1 MHQISSLGIRIKR
14 AVGREAERVF
24 PVLAI
29 ISKQMLAKQ
38 RAAAGVAILL
48 FFLALGVAAGQQQGQ
63 PHPDQKQEIPD
74 APSAS
79 RPPQPFPTTP
89 PVESQTP
96 PPSEAPAEPTPSD
109 NAAPPSTSN
118 PAPPTPEDTTSEPPH
133 PLDVKTVPE
142 GGATPDPGSSSQD
155 ELFKIS
161 RNVNQV
167 IVPVRVTDDSGRL
180 VNGLLPRDF
189 SIYEDG
195 RKRAMNFFT
204 SDPLAISAAVIIDL
218 GMPDIAVQKVNQTI
232 PALEGAFSQFDEVAL
247 YTYSTTVGRMA
258 DFGAVGKRL
267 DAVLNQLKTKHGEN
281 NGVPV
286 TGGPLGPQGPMIN
299 NIPVDRSIPPPI
311 SPAKQSRVLN
321 DAVLAAAMDLG
332 QREKSRRK
340 IIFII
345 SDGRES
351 RSDAS
356 YGDVLK
362 VLLSN
367 GILVYGIGVEGS
379 AIPGYR
385 KLEKL
390 HIPGQGYSDI
400 LPRYANATG
409 GEILSEYSKAAIE
422 NAYQHAIGDARNQ
435 YTLGY
440 TTAATPSSMYREVE
454 VRVNRP
460 GCKSSDLRP
469 CVLVYAKAGYYP
481 LPVSR

>member
-1 MHQISSLGIRIKR
+1 
-14 AVGREAERVF
+14 
-24 PVLAI
+24 
-29 ISKQMLAKQ
+29 
-38 RAAAGVAILL
+38 L
-48 FFLALGVAAGQQQGQ
+48 FFLILATTAAQQQGAQQ
-63 PHPDQKQEIPD
+63 PGQKQDIPD

-79 RPPQPFPTTP
+79 RPVQQFPTTP
-89 PVESQTP
+89 SVEPQP
-96 PPSEAPAEPTPSD
+96 QPGVEAPPDQPLPRGND
-109 NAAPPSTSN
+109 APPSSATS
-118 PAPPTPEDTTSEPPH
+118 APSVTEDKTTTEPPP
-133 PLDVKTVPE
+133 PLDIKTVPE
-142 GGATPDPGSSSQD
+142 GGATPDAGSASQD
-155 ELFKIS
+155 ELFKIT

-180 VNGLLPRDF
+180 VSGLLPKDF
-189 SIYEDG
+189 FIYEDG
-195 RKRAMNFFT
+195 KKRAMNFFT
-204 SDPLAISAAVIIDL
+204 SDPLAISAAVIFDL
-218 GMPDIAVQKVNQTI
+218 GMPDIAVQKVNQTL
-232 PALEGAFSQFDEVAL
+232 PALEGAFSQFDEVAI
-247 YTYSTTVGRMA
+247 YTYSTTVGKMA
-258 DFGAVGKRL
+258 DFGAVSKRL

-286 TGGPLGPQGPMIN
+286 TSGPMGPQGPMIN
-299 NIPVDRSIPPPI
+299 NIPVDRSTPTAI

-332 QREKSRRK
+332 KREKSRRK

-356 YGDVLK
+356 YSDVLK

-379 AIPGYR
+379 AIPGY
-385 KLEKL
+385 KQLERL
-390 HIPGQGYSDI
+390 HIPRLGYSDI

-422 NAYQHAIGDARNQ
+422 NAYQRAIGDARNQ

-440 TTAATPSSMYREVE
+440 TTAATPSSTYREVE
-454 VRVNRP
+454 VRVGRP

-469 CVLVYAKAGYYP
+469 CVLVFAKSGYYP

>member
-1 MHQISSLGIRIKR
+1 
-14 AVGREAERVF
+14 
-24 PVLAI
+24 VLAMI
-29 ISKQMLAKQ
+29 GKQSPGKQ

-48 FFLALGVAAGQQQGQ
+48 FFLALGDATGQQQGQ
-63 PHPDQKQEIPD
+63 QRPDQKQEIPD

-79 RPPQPFPTTP
+79 RPPQPFPSTP
-89 PVESQTP
+89 PVEPEASPASEVPADQP
-96 PPSEAPAEPTPSD
+96 IPSG
-109 NAAPPSTSN
+109 NQAPPSSAN
-118 PAPPTPEDTTSEPPH
+118 PSPPAPADNTVPPPP

-142 GGATPDPGSSSQD
+142 GGATPGTTSNSQD
-155 ELFKIS
+155 ELARIIVS
-161 RNVNQV
+161 VNQV
-167 IVPVRVTDDSGRL
+167 IVPVRVTDESGRL
-180 VNGLLPRDF
+180 VNGLLPKDF
-189 SIYEDG
+189 SVYEDG

-204 SDPLAISAAVIIDL
+204 SDPLAISAAVVVDL
-218 GMPDIAVQKVNQTI
+218 GMPDVAVQKVNQTL
-232 PALEGAFSQFDEVAL
+232 PALEGAFSQFDEVAI

-267 DAVLNQLKTKHGEN
+267 EAVLNQLKTKHGEN

-286 TGGPLGPQGPMIN
+286 TSGPLGPQGPMIN
-299 NIPVDRSIPPPI
+299 NIPVDRSIPPAI

-321 DAVLAAAMDLG
+321 DAVLAAAIDLG
-332 QREKSRRK
+332 KREKSRRK

-422 NAYQHAIGDARNQ
+422 SAYQRAIGDARNQ

-440 TTAATPSSMYREVE
+440 TTAATPSSTYREVE

-469 CVLVYAKAGYYP
+469 CVLVYAKSGYYP

>member
-1 MHQISSLGIRIKR
+1 MLAMIGKQRLRKQRTAAALGI
-14 AVGREAERVF
+14 
-24 PVLAI
+24 VLF
-29 ISKQMLAKQ
+29 
-38 RAAAGVAILL
+38 LL
-48 FFLALGVAAGQQQGQ
+48 TSGIARGQQQSN
-63 PHPDQKQEIPD
+63 QKQEIPD

-79 RPPQPFPTTP
+79 RPPQPFPATP
-89 PVESQTP
+89 PAEPQTP
-96 PPSEAPAEPTPSD
+96 PTNEAPADQPKPPGND
-109 NAAPPSTSN
+109 APPSYGN
-118 PAPPTPEDTTSEPPH
+118 PASPAPEDKANQPP
-133 PLDVKTVPE
+133 PFPDVKTVPE
-142 GGATPDPGSSSQD
+142 GGATPDVTSNSQD
-155 ELFKIS
+155 ELAKIVVS
-161 RNVNQV
+161 VNQV
-167 IVPVRVTDDSGRL
+167 IVPVRVTDESGRL
-180 VNGLLPRDF
+180 VNGLLPKDF
-189 SIYEDG
+189 SIFEDG
-195 RKRAMNFFT
+195 RKRTMNFFT
-204 SDPLAISAAVIIDL
+204 SDPLAISAAVVIDL
-218 GMPDIAVQKVNQTI
+218 GMPDVAVQKVNQTL
-232 PALEGAFSQFDEVAL
+232 PALEGAFSQFDEVAI
-247 YTYSTTVGRMA
+247 YTYSTTVGKMA

-267 DAVLNQLKTKHGEN
+267 EAVLNQLKTKHGEN

-299 NIPVDRSIPPPI
+299 NVPVDRSIPPPI

-332 QREKSRRK
+332 KREKSRRK

-379 AIPGYR
+379 AIPGYK

-400 LPRYANATG
+400 LPKYANATG
-409 GEILSEYSKAAIE
+409 GEILSEYSKVAIE
-422 NAYQHAIGDARNQ
+422 NAYQQAIGDARNQ
-435 YTLGY
+435 YTIGY

-454 VRVNRP
+454 VKVNRP

>member
-1 MHQISSLGIRIKR
+1 VL
-14 AVGREAERVF
+14 RVKG
-24 PVLAI
+24 
-29 ISKQMLAKQ
+29 KQPM
-38 RAAAGVAILL
+38 AAGIAILL
-48 FFLALGVAAGQQQGQ
+48 FLLVLGAAASQQNQ
-63 PHPDQKQEIPD
+63 PQPNPKQEIPD

-89 PVESQTP
+89 PVEPQGQ
-96 PPSEAPAEPTPSD
+96 PASD
-109 NAAPPSTSN
+109 AAADPHIPQANEAPPSSRN
-118 PAPPTPEDTTSEPPH
+118 PAASATDDKMAEPPH

-142 GGATPDPGSSSQD
+142 GGATPDSRSASED

-167 IVPVRVTDDSGRL
+167 IVPVRVTDDSGHL
-180 VNGLLPRDF
+180 VNGLLPKDF

-195 RKRAMNFFT
+195 KKRNMNFFT
-204 SDPLAISAAVIIDL
+204 SDPLAISAAVIVDL
-218 GMPDIAVQKVNQTI
+218 GMADVAVQKVNQTL
-232 PALEGAFSQFDEVAL
+232 PALEGAFSQFDEIAL

-299 NIPVDRSIPPPI
+299 NIPVDRSTPAAI

-332 QREKSRRK
+332 KREKSRRK

-379 AIPGYR
+379 AIPGY
-385 KLEKL
+385 KQLEKL
-390 HIPGQGYSDI
+390 HIPFQGYSDI

-409 GEILSEYSKAAIE
+409 GEILSEYSRAAIE
-422 NAYQHAIGDARNQ
+422 SAYQRAVGDARNQ

-440 TTAATPSSMYREVE
+440 TTAATPSSTYREVE

-469 CVLVYAKAGYYP
+469 CVLVFAKAGYYP

>member
-1 MHQISSLGIRIKR
+1 M
-14 AVGREAERVF
+14 A
-24 PVLAI
+24 
-29 ISKQMLAKQ
+29 
-38 RAAAGVAILL
+38 
-48 FFLALGVAAGQQQGQ
+48 
-63 PHPDQKQEIPD
+63 
-74 APSAS
+74 
-79 RPPQPFPTTP
+79 
-89 PVESQTP
+89 
-96 PPSEAPAEPTPSD
+96 
-109 NAAPPSTSN
+109 
-118 PAPPTPEDTTSEPPH
+118 
-133 PLDVKTVPE
+133 
-142 GGATPDPGSSSQD
+142 
-155 ELFKIS
+155 
-161 RNVNQV
+161 
-167 IVPVRVTDDSGRL
+167 
-180 VNGLLPRDF
+180 
-189 SIYEDG
+189 
-195 RKRAMNFFT
+195 
-204 SDPLAISAAVIIDL
+204 
-218 GMPDIAVQKVNQTI
+218 DIAVQKVNQTL
-232 PALEGAFSQFDEVAL
+232 PALQGAFSQFDEVAI

-299 NIPVDRSIPPPI
+299 NIPVDRSTPTPI

-321 DAVLAAAMDLG
+321 DAVLAAAVDLG
-332 QREKSRRK
+332 KREKSRRK

-379 AIPGYR
+379 AIPGY
-385 KLEKL
+385 KQLEKL
-390 HIPGQGYSDI
+390 HIPWQGYSDI

-409 GEILSEYSKAAIE
+409 GEVLSEYSKAAIE
-422 NAYQHAIGDARNQ
+422 NAYQRAIGDARNQ

-440 TTAATPSSMYREVE
+440 TTTATPSSTYREVE
-454 VRVNRP
+454 VRVGRP

-469 CVLVYAKAGYYP
+469 CVLVFAKAGYYP

>member
-1 MHQISSLGIRIKR
+1 
-14 AVGREAERVF
+14 
-24 PVLAI
+24 VLRLMG
-29 ISKQMLAKQ
+29 KQWT
-38 RAAAGVAILL
+38 AAGVAILL
-48 FFLALGVAAGQQQGQ
+48 FFLALRAAAQQPTQ
-63 PHPDQKQEIPD
+63 PQPDQKQEIPD

-89 PVESQTP
+89 PVEPQGQ
-96 PPSEAPAEPTPSD
+96 PPSEAPAAEQVPSG
-109 NAAPPSTSN
+109 NEAPPSSAN
-118 PAPPTPEDTTSEPPH
+118 PAPSATDDRAIEPPH
-133 PLDVKTVPE
+133 PLNVKTVPE
-142 GGATPDPGSSSQD
+142 GGATPDAGSASQD
-155 ELFKIS
+155 ELFKIT

-180 VNGLLPRDF
+180 VNGLLPKDF

-195 RKRAMNFFT
+195 KKRTMNFFT
-204 SDPLAISAAVIIDL
+204 SDPLAISAAVILDL
-218 GMPDIAVQKVNQTI
+218 GMADVAVQKVNQTL

-267 DAVLNQLKTKHGEN
+267 DAVLNQLKTKHGED

-299 NIPVDRSIPPPI
+299 NIPVDRSAPAPI

-332 QREKSRRK
+332 KREKSRRK

-356 YGDVLK
+356 YADVLK

-379 AIPGYR
+379 AIPGYK
-385 KLEKL
+385 KLERL
-390 HIPGQGYSDI
+390 HIPGQGYGDI
-400 LPRYANATG
+400 LPKYANATG

-422 NAYQHAIGDARNQ
+422 SAYQRAIGDARNQ

-454 VRVNRP
+454 VRVGRP
-460 GCKSSDLRP
+460 GCKNSDLRP